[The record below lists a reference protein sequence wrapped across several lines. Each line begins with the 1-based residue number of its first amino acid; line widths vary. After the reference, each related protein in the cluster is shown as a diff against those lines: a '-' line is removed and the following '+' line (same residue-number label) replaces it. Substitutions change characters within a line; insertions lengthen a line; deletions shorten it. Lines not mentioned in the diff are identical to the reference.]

1 MMTLDDLLMG
11 QKAKVVRVYDPDA
24 SAEIGGELS
33 ERLSDI
39 GFTHGETVAVL
50 ARSMPGGDPLVVR
63 VGQSR
68 FALRRIEARCIHVIK
83 A

>member
-1 MMTLDDLLMG
+1 MMTVDDLLVG
-11 QKAKVVRVYDPDA
+11 QQAKVSRVYDADGDSDLA
-24 SAEIGGELS
+24 

-50 ARSMPGGDPLVVR
+50 ARSVPGGDPLVVR

-68 FALRRIEARCIHVIK
+68 FALRRIEARCIHVVK

>member
-1 MMTLDDLLMG
+1 MMTVDDLLIG
-11 QKAKVVRVYDPDA
+11 QQAKVSRLIDA
-24 SAEIGGELS
+24 DGEAEPSELC

-50 ARSMPGGDPLVVR
+50 ARSVPGGDPLVVR

-68 FALRRIEARCIHVIK
+68 FALRRIEARCIHVVK

>member
-1 MMTLDDLLMG
+1 MMTVDDLLIG
-11 QKAKVVRVYDPDA
+11 QQAKVARVFDA
-24 SAEIGGELS
+24 DGASDLA
-33 ERLSDI
+33 ERLSEI

-50 ARSMPGGDPLVVR
+50 ARSVPGGDPLVVR

-68 FALRRIEARCIHVIK
+68 FALRRIEARCIHVVK

>member
-1 MMTLDDLLMG
+1 MMTVDDLLVG
-11 QKAKVVRVYDPDA
+11 QQAKVSRVYDADVDSDLA
-24 SAEIGGELS
+24 

-50 ARSMPGGDPLVVR
+50 ARSVPGGDPLVVR

-68 FALRRIEARCIHVIK
+68 FALRRIEARCIHVVK

>member
-1 MMTLDDLLMG
+1 MMTVDDLLLG
-11 QKAKVVRVYDPDA
+11 QQAKVSRVFDA
-24 SAEIGGELS
+24 DGGSDLA

-50 ARSMPGGDPLVVR
+50 ARSVPGGDPLVVR

-68 FALRRIEARCIHVIK
+68 FALRRIEARCIHVVK

>member
-1 MMTLDDLLMG
+1 MMTVDDLLIG
-11 QKAKVVRVYDPDA
+11 QQAKVARVFDA
-24 SAEIGGELS
+24 DGSTDLS

-50 ARSMPGGDPLVVR
+50 ARSVPGGDPMVVR
-63 VGQSR
+63 VGNSR
-68 FALRRIEARCIHVIK
+68 FALRRIEARCIHVVK

>member
-1 MMTLDDLLMG
+1 MMTVDDLLLG
-11 QKAKVVRVYDPDA
+11 QQAKVSRVYDADGDSDLA
-24 SAEIGGELS
+24 

-50 ARSMPGGDPLVVR
+50 ARSVPGGDPLVVR

-68 FALRRIEARCIHVIK
+68 FALRRIEARCIHVVK

>member
-1 MMTLDDLLMG
+1 MMTIDDLLIG
-11 QKAKVVRVYDPDA
+11 QRAKVARVQRVDHVADDTD
-24 SAEIGGELS
+24 LV
-33 ERLSDI
+33 ERLHDI

-50 ARSMPGGDPLVVR
+50 ARAQPGGDPLVVR

-68 FALRRIEARCIHVIK
+68 FALRRIEAICVQVVR

>member
-1 MMTLDDLLMG
+1 MMTIDDLLIG
-11 QKAKVVRVYDPDA
+11 QKAKVVRLIDTESSSPD
-24 SAEIGGELS
+24 LS

-39 GFTHGETVAVL
+39 GFTHGESVAVL
-50 ARSMPGGDPLVVR
+50 ARAVPGGDPLVVR

-68 FALRRIEARCIHVIK
+68 FALRRIEARCIHVVK